1 MNALVKLQD
10 NANGKVELTISST
23 PETMISR
30 FFAFLDTSEQTVRT
44 YRYGISQFMKYL
56 HAENINRPTRENVIA
71 FKKALIAKG
80 LKPSTIALYLSA
92 IRRFFSWSASE
103 GLYPNI
109 TDGVKSPKQQGGHKR
124 DYLSGSQIQAMLKST
139 TSKRDYAM
147 IALIACTG
155 LRTIEI
161 VRANVEDIRT
171 LGASTVLYVCGKGRT
186 DKTEFVNLSE
196 PVLKALQES
205 LSERGNPKGNEPLF
219 VSESRRNSGKR
230 LTTRTVS
237 GVCKNAM
244 KKAGYNSNRLTA
256 HSLRHSAAT
265 LALLG
270 GASLEDVQQFMRH
283 SSVNVTM
290 IYVHSVQRL
299 KSQCESC
306 VTSAI
311 FGERKIA

>member
-44 YRYGISQFMKYL
+44 YRHGISQFMKYL

-124 DYLSGSQIQAMLKST
+124 DYLSGSQIQAILKST

-147 IALIACTG
+147 ISLIACTG
-155 LRTIEI
+155 LRTIE
-161 VRANVEDIRT
+161 VCRANIGDIHNVGGVW
-171 LGASTVLYVCGKGRT
+171 LLDIQGKGHSSK
-186 DKTEFVNLSE
+186 DAYVKLSE
-196 PVLKALQES
+196 PVLKALQEY
-205 LSERGNPKGNEPLF
+205 LSKRGNAKGNEPLF
-219 VSESRRNSGKR
+219 VSASRRNSGQR

-237 GVCKNAM
+237 GLCKQAM
-244 KKAGYNSNRLTA
+244 KKAGYDSPRLTA

-265 LALLG
+265 LSLLAG
-270 GASLEDVQQFMRH
+270 MELSDVQAFMRH
-283 SSVNVTM
+283 TSISTTM
-290 IYVHSVQRL
+290 IYAHNVNRL
-299 KSQCESC
+299 KSLCESA

-311 FGERKIA
+311 FEERRIA

>member
-44 YRYGISQFMKYL
+44 YRHGISQFMKYL

-80 LKPSTIALYLSA
+80 LKPATIALYLSS

-124 DYLSGSQIQAMLKST
+124 DYLSGSQIQAILKST

-147 IALIACTG
+147 ISLIACTG
-155 LRTIEI
+155 LRTIE
-161 VRANVEDIRT
+161 VCRANIGDIHNVGGVW
-171 LGASTVLYVCGKGRT
+171 LLDIQGKGHSSK
-186 DKTEFVNLSE
+186 DAYVKLSE
-196 PVLKALQES
+196 PVLKALQEY
-205 LSERGNPKGNEPLF
+205 LSKRGNAKGNEPLF
-219 VSESRRNSGKR
+219 VSASRRNSGQR

-237 GVCKNAM
+237 GLCKQAM
-244 KKAGYNSNRLTA
+244 KKAGYDSPRLTA

-265 LALLG
+265 LSLLAG
-270 GASLEDVQQFMRH
+270 MELSDVQAFMRH
-283 SSVNVTM
+283 TSISTTM
-290 IYVHSVQRL
+290 IYAHNVNRL
-299 KSQCESC
+299 KSLCESA

-311 FGERKIA
+311 FEERRIA